1 MKRYVI
7 IWLIILVC
15 ILCSELIYET
25 YIRIKHKN
33 IIRTEYIIDTIYL
46 HKIDTV
52 YQISDSLVQRNKNL
66 EEINSKLYEEL
77 NIATLKLERIKEY
90 NNIASKDNNIK
101 YLRGWINRVL
111 NE

>member
-1 MKRYVI
+1 MGFWIVK
-7 IWLIILVC
+7 
-15 ILCSELIYET
+15 
-25 YIRIKHKN
+25 IRN
-33 IIRTEYIIDTIYL
+33 IIDTVYL

-52 YQISDSLVQRNKNL
+52 YRISDSLIQRNNEL

-77 NIATLKLERIKEY
+77 SIATLKLERIKEY
-90 NNIASKDNNIK
+90 NDIASKGNNIK

>member
-1 MKRYVI
+1 MKKYEI
-7 IWLIILVC
+7 ICLIVLVC
-15 ILCSELIYET
+15 VLCSAIIYES
-25 YIRIKHKN
+25 YINIKYKN
-33 IIRTEYIIDTIYL
+33 IIKTEYIIDTVYL

-52 YQISDSLVQRNKNL
+52 YQISDSLVQRNKDL

-77 NIATLKLERIKEY
+77 SIATLKLERIKEY